1 MRLFKIG
8 VMVAVALT
16 LLVVLPLRV
25 RAKTPPGGPS
35 NTGVW
40 VQTRPPQYWTSAS
53 CECDAYGNFEYD
65 GEGWP
70 PVQGPTFGAAKVASA
85 SVSGANAQAD
95 STALLAVNPAGQT
108 VMQSMFTLTDS
119 VIGNVTEDEYGYY
132 VTAATAGTL
141 SVQGTLST
149 SAPDVLAQARVDIV
163 WGGGFGGDDS
173 ADRHVDIRDL
183 VRREHSYRG
192 GRGHRRARICERHRR
207 QRQLVRKGLLYPHR
221 RCQRRTRGQ
230 PRGIRWVRAE
240 WHPRI
245 DNGDNGVRCSGG
257 VRATLPDGG
266 VGILR
271 DAGALGWVAT
281 LAAPAG
287 PAAPAALAAAGPG
300 SGSVRQEWWPSSG
313 RDASDVARSAGHRR
327 ENTPT
332 TSAGVALKVRT
343 ARCRA
348 ADRAITRSAAARE
361 PYKFLASIGWLS
373 ERLPRYQWVPRLRL

>member
-1 MRLFKIG
+1 
-8 VMVAVALT
+8 MVAVALT

-173 ADRHVDIRDL
+173 ADRHVDIAI
-183 VRREHSYRG
+183 SFG
-192 GRGHRRARICERHRR
+192 G
-207 QRQLVRKGLLYPHR
+207 
-221 RCQRRTRGQ
+221 
-230 PRGIRWVRAE
+230 
-240 WHPRI
+240 
-245 DNGDNGVRCSGG
+245 S
-257 VRATLPDGG
+257 TLTVADGG
-266 VGILR
+266 TGGLVFASGTDGNGNSFARASSTPIDGANGKLAVNLGEFVGYVPNGTPGSITVTTVS
-271 DAGALGWVAT
+271 D
-281 LAAPAG
+281 
-287 PAAPAALAAAGPG
+287 ALAALGPPSLTAGSEFYGTLELWAG
-300 SGSVRQEWWPSSG
+300 SPPSPPPP
-313 RDASDVARSAGHRR
+313 AQ
-327 ENTPT
+327 P
-332 TSAGVALKVRT
+332 
-343 ARCRA
+343 
-348 ADRAITRSAAARE
+348 
-361 PYKFLASIGWLS
+361 
-373 ERLPRYQWVPRLRL
+373 LPPPSPPPAPAPAP